1 MDGQHLAE
9 TALPVDTVGLL
20 EGMCT
25 TRAIR
30 RYTDDP
36 VPADVLRAILFAA
49 TRAPTGSNR
58 QQFRF
63 ITLTD
68 GPKAQQAKEL
78 IAGAARRLWSLK
90 NENDGYTTGSGT
102 VENSPKARMAAS
114 MQQYVDNFHRS
125 PVVILPCLIRYREP
139 SSAEGASVYPACQ
152 NILLAARALGY
163 GGVLTG
169 FQGFVE
175 PELRTLLG
183 IPDGVFV
190 AGTISIGKPAGNHG
204 PVRRR
209 PINELVFADEWG
221 HEAPWAIDPPGTRHT
236 SAGPKSKPTY

>member
-1 MDGQHLAE
+1 MASEHLAE

-36 VPADVLRAILFAA
+36 VPDDVLRAILFAA

-78 IAGAARRLWSLK
+78 IAGAARRIWSLK
-90 NENDGYTTGSGT
+90 NENDGYTTGSGA

-114 MQQYVDNFHRS
+114 MQHYVDNFHRS

-190 AGTISIGKPAGNHG
+190 AGTITVGKPAGNHG

-209 PINELVFADEWG
+209 PIGELIFSDEWG
-221 HEAPWAIDPPGTRHT
+221 QEAPWAVDPPGTRHT
-236 SAGPKSKPTY
+236 SAGPKSKPNY

>member
-1 MDGQHLAE
+1 MDGQDLSA
-9 TALPVDTVGLL
+9 TALPADTVGLL
-20 EGMCT
+20 EGLCT
-25 TRAIR
+25 TRSIR
-30 RYTDDP
+30 RYADEP
-36 VPADVLRAILFAA
+36 VPPDVLRAILFAA

-63 ITLTD
+63 ITLTN
-68 GPKAQQAKEL
+68 GPKAEEAKAL
-78 IAGAARRLWSLK
+78 IAGAARKIWSVK
-90 NENDGYTTGSGT
+90 NENDGYRTGSGS

-114 MQQYVDNFHRS
+114 MQQYVDNFHGV
-125 PVVILPCLIRYREP
+125 PALILPCLIRYRAP

-175 PELRTLLG
+175 PELRALLG
-183 IPDGVFV
+183 IPEGVFV
-190 AGTISIGKPAGNHG
+190 AGTITIGKPAGRHG

-209 PINELVFADEWG
+209 PINELVFDDEWG
-221 HEAPWAIDPPGTRHT
+221 RAALWAIDPPGTHHT
-236 SAGPKSKPTY
+236 AAGPKSKPNY